1 MTQHITY
8 SLLVP
13 PAPWKL
19 TGSALFIAGWLS
31 PRALADIRR
40 EYGEQPALQ
49 NLVMGFFASYSH
61 TPIGPYQEY
70 FIGSGPKWK
79 VLPTLKI
86 YNSFVSTELAHTAG
100 RLLWGAP
107 HVSSGVAIAKSGND
121 IEASV
126 QSEHEVFTLKGCD
139 MGRFLPLA
147 APGLPVYTERGPRR
161 QLFFVSVSAGSV
173 RRVRLQ
179 IEACHTENSLLMRL
193 LLRAPH
199 IALYSGNMRMKISQS
214 FDIL

>member
-1 MTQHITY
+1 MTQQLAY

-19 TGSALFIAGWLS
+19 SGSALFIAGWLS

-40 EYGEQPALQ
+40 EYGAQPALQ
-49 NLVMGFFASYSH
+49 NFVVVFIASYSH
-61 TPIGPYQEY
+61 SPIGPYQEY
-70 FIGSGPKWK
+70 FIGSGPKWRI
-79 VLPTLKI
+79 LPTLKI

-107 HVSSGVAIAKSGND
+107 HLSSEVAVAQSGNV
-121 IEASV
+121 IEASL
-126 QSEHEVFTLKGCD
+126 QNEQEIFTVKGRALGKIPPIA
-139 MGRFLPLA
+139 M
-147 APGLPVYTERGPRR
+147 PGLPVYTERGPRR
-161 QLFFVSVSAGSV
+161 QLFFVSAAAGSI

-179 IEACHTENSLLMRL
+179 AEECQTENSLFMRL